1 MNDRETLSLA
11 QLAQRMLGHFPDL
24 HRMARQAAGHVLHQQ
39 LGYWVDPDRL
49 YWHEF
54 HAAATSSRSYTGW
67 CHSGPPWRSLSLTEL
82 VIQRFSPQQQ
92 DSADELSVYGGFY
105 RVDASHIDYDER
117 NEVRLDPQ
125 HVLKA
130 FWQLD
135 FAGRYTEALS
145 RFRSQ
150 HGEDYCVLARARF
163 LAAVGQSTL
172 SEPERRELMVATF
185 AVPALPI
192 SVQGLRQPRPVN
204 AQRGWSTLAIGGIS
218 ARLLFQH
225 KLKTGKLCLYLA
237 DAQAVVQV
245 FDNRHAL
252 TAWLADQAATPEGRE
267 RLVRLFVG
275 DGVLAQPLR
284 LRISTYL
291 KWLAQSRGDITIAG
305 QAIAGDLFVHLR
317 EAVMDD
323 LTSDAHE
330 RLTTNAQLRKA
341 NWLAGLQAAS
351 LVIAPMAPFGWP
363 VLLTSLGLGTVS
375 LALHLD
381 RALNGKRAWRTAA
394 WWAVLTDILFILL
407 DAAMMRAG
415 DLFSDSRVPPRNV
428 GQVQTAVAKVDWE
441 LYMAPAA
448 DELLAVSDEA
458 LARQEALMGA
468 VPWADLDALGARGE
482 YLDAFSEPFPVY
494 RDEHGFGSPAI
505 AEYTSSPERYN
516 NLWRGLPLEGTHAEN
531 IQRSHDLAR
540 ALGEIGVSNQV
551 RLYRAASGLR
561 GSGIPAFGD
570 GAIEVGDVL
579 VTTDFTSFTENRYA
593 LWEVFNDPQTQ
604 VSGRGA
610 FDDNALVYVLEP
622 GEDMQ
627 ATPIGPFSRRP
638 DEAESLMLPGRYLQV
653 EKMTAVQGHDYR
665 FMEVG
670 LKALAQAP
678 SGVTVREMRTGVLFD
693 RQALAERLG
702 TEDDALM
709 RTFFALPT

>member
-1 MNDRETLSLA
+1 MNDQETLSLA

-24 HRMARQAAGHVLHQQ
+24 HRMAGQAAGHVLHQQ

-67 CHSGPPWRSLSLTEL
+67 RHSGPPWRSLSLTEL

-92 DSADELSVYGGFY
+92 DSADELGVYGGFY
-105 RVDASHIDYDER
+105 RVDASHSEYDER

-125 HVLKA
+125 QVLKA

-145 RFRSQ
+145 KFRSQ

-172 SEPERRELMVATF
+172 SEPERHELMLASLAVAT
-185 AVPALPI
+185 LP
-192 SVQGLRQPRPVN
+192 STVQGLRRARQAN
-204 AQRGWSTLAIGGIS
+204 AQRGWSTVEIGGIS
-218 ARLLFQH
+218 AKLMFQR
-225 KLKTGKLCLYLA
+225 KLKTGRLCLYLA
-237 DAQAVVQV
+237 EVEAALQV
-245 FDNRHAL
+245 FDDRHTL
-252 TAWLADQAATPEGRE
+252 QAWISDQAATTAGRE
-267 RLVRLFVG
+267 RLLTLLVG

-284 LRISTYL
+284 PRLRRYL
-291 KWLAQSRGDITIAG
+291 KLLAQSRGEVTIAG
-305 QAIAGDLFVHLR
+305 QAIAGDLFVRLR
-317 EAVMDD
+317 DAVMDD
-323 LTSDAHE
+323 LTRDAHE

-341 NWLAGLQAAS
+341 NWLAGLQTAS
-351 LVIAPMAPFGWP
+351 LVIAPMAPLGWP
-363 VLLTSLGLGTVS
+363 VILTSLGLGTAT

-381 RALNGKRAWRTAA
+381 RAINGKLAWRTAA
-394 WWAVLTDILFILL
+394 WWSVLTDILFMLL
-407 DAAMMRAG
+407 DLAMMRASE
-415 DLFSDSRVPPRNV
+415 LFTDGRVPPRV
-428 GQVQTAVAKVDWE
+428 AGQATTPVAKVDWG

-448 DELLAVSDEA
+448 DDLLAFSDQA
-458 LARQEALMGA
+458 LARQEGLLGA
-468 VPWADLDALGARGE
+468 VPWADLEALGARGE
-482 YLDAFSEPFPVY
+482 YLDAFSEPYPVY
-494 RDEHGFGSPAI
+494 RDEHGFGSAAI

-516 NLWRGLPLEGTHAEN
+516 NLWRGLPLDGTHARN
-531 IQRSHDLAR
+531 IQRSHDLAH
-540 ALGEIGVSNQV
+540 ALGQIGASSQV
-551 RLYRAASGLR
+551 RLYRAASSLR
-561 GSGIPAFGD
+561 GTGFKAFGE
-570 GAIEVGDVL
+570 GCIGVGDVL
-579 VTTDFTSFTENRYA
+579 VTTDFTSFTENPYA

-604 VSGRGA
+604 ISAKGA

-653 EKMTAVQGHDYR
+653 EKLTAVQGHDYR
-665 FMEVG
+665 FMEVC

-678 SGVTVREMRTGVLFD
+678 SGATVREMRTGVLFD